1 VSAAAS
7 LVSVVVPV
15 YFNADTLPALV
26 ERLEAVARSL
36 PETSFEFVFIDDH
49 SGDESFSILKDLCA
63 KDRRVRTV
71 RLSRNFGSNA
81 AILAG
86 LSHSQGNCIVIL
98 SADLQDPPEKIPEML
113 EAHGRGAE
121 VVLLARRRRED
132 PLLTRLFA
140 SIFNRLFRLVVFRT
154 FPKNGFDFMLLSRR
168 VAQHIVAMGEK
179 NSYVFG
185 QTLWLGFD
193 PVVISYDRARR
204 LSGTSRWTLLK
215 KIKYFI
221 DAFTAFSYFP
231 IRAASVVGF
240 LLAIVGFLYAG
251 LVLLLRITHA
261 IPVQG
266 FSALMIVVL
275 ITSGTQLIVTGMIG
289 EYIWRV
295 LEESRKRPPFVVA
308 TVVDSEGESHPPEV
322 VANRG

>member
-1 VSAAAS
+1 
-7 LVSVVVPV
+7 
-15 YFNADTLPALV
+15 
-26 ERLEAVARSL
+26 
-36 PETSFEFVFIDDH
+36 
-49 SGDESFSILKDLCA
+49 
-63 KDRRVRTV
+63 
-71 RLSRNFGSNA
+71 
-81 AILAG
+81 
-86 LSHSQGNCIVIL
+86 
-98 SADLQDPPEKIPEML
+98 ML

-121 VVLLARRRRED
+121 VVLAARRRRED

-140 SIFNRLFRLVVFRT
+140 AAFNRLFRLVVFKG

-193 PVVISYDRARR
+193 PVVISYDRASR

-251 LVLLLRITHA
+251 LVLALRITHA
-261 IPVQG
+261 IPVPG